1 MTKLPDLQ
9 RLIRAHR
16 RGGSLAQPF
25 YQDPG
30 VFDAEVDGFLEA
42 HWIIAGHAS
51 EIPQQGDYFVF
62 EALNASV
69 IVVRGIDG
77 AIHAHHN
84 VCRHR
89 GARLCDEPSGRTA
102 LLHCRYHG
110 WSYRL
115 DGELAAWRHMP
126 DGLDK
131 RDYALRRCAVTV
143 FEGLIL
149 VSLKPH
155 AAPDPA
161 VMFQQVRNLWTRF
174 DLGHCK
180 VATTQVY
187 RIAANWKLGV
197 ENNLECYH
205 CLPSHPE
212 YTSVNAFVRSDE
224 KLSTSI
230 VESFAQYRTEWQSRM
245 AAANVPTERS
255 GFITTQGQLC
265 RAGVWPLAPGHLT
278 GSRDGKGVAP
288 LLGQI
293 AGYDESVTTGCFGFL
308 SYVAAMC
315 DYAIVATYV
324 PQSVGITHVVM
335 RWLVRADAV
344 EGRDYDLANLRWLWD
359 ETTQQDKGIIELN
372 AAGVASRGYVP
383 GPYSTL
389 ESMTADFVDRYLAL
403 MSEAE

>member
-1 MTKLPDLQ
+1 MSALTDLQ
-9 RLIRAHR
+9 TLIQAHQ

-25 YQDPG
+25 YQDPV
-30 VFDAEVDGFLEA
+30 VFEAEVDGFLEA
-42 HWIIAGHAS
+42 HWLIAGHVS
-51 EIPQQGDYFVF
+51 EIPHQGDYFVF

-69 IVVRGIDG
+69 IVVRGADG
-77 AIHAHHN
+77 EIHAVHN

-89 GARLCDEPSGRTA
+89 GAKICDEPVGRTA
-102 LLHCRYHG
+102 LFRCRYHG

-126 DGLDK
+126 ETLNK
-131 RDYALRRCAVTV
+131 SDYALRRCGVTV
-143 FEGLIL
+143 FEGLIF
-149 VSLKPH
+149 VSLKPQE
-155 AAPDPA
+155 APDPA
-161 VMFQQVRNLWTRF
+161 VMLSPVRAHWARF
-174 DLGHCK
+174 DLGQCK
-180 VATTQVY
+180 VALTQVY
-187 RIAANWKLGV
+187 RITANWKLGV

-224 KLSTSI
+224 RLSPGI
-230 VESFAQYRTEWQSRM
+230 IEAFGNYQTEWQARM
-245 AAANVPTERS
+245 AAANIPTGRT
-255 GFITTQGQLC
+255 GFITTKGQAC
-265 RAGVWPLAPGHLT
+265 RAGIWPLAPGHLT

-288 LLGQI
+288 LLGKI

-308 SYVAAMC
+308 SYMAAMC
-315 DYAIVATYV
+315 DYAVVATYI
-324 PQSVGITHVVM
+324 PQSVDITHVVM

-344 EGRDYDLANLRWLWD
+344 EGKDYDLATLRWLWD

-383 GPYSTL
+383 GPYSKL

-403 MSEAE
+403 MTETP